1 VFIGAPEFARAKRSE
16 TQTPVKQ
23 TIDTWSFGCVLSIAA
38 TWVVLGFQGIQQYQV
53 LRTIA
58 NKDRMREGETPT
70 DRFHDGKDV
79 LPEIK
84 SWHRYLS
91 NHVRKADTTTTL
103 VLKMVNDDLLKADPE
118 DRLTSAKL
126 CRELKDILRR
136 AEDERKELFR
146 EGILRDTDVLVKR
159 ALLAAEKAAHSES
172 DGSASSNR
180 AHLGPVEIDIA
191 TPDTHKTLR
200 VTFNAPASQSKRI
213 GKEAKMQHPL
223 AKTAHREEILEEE
236 LSDRYQ
242 VSAIPP
248 TKPPLDPRDNHN
260 GARISDS
267 MSMGHNHQ
275 QFSSDLHGIQYP
287 SFTSENSSHGPQ
299 TALPVGEIPSI
310 TTSIPPSLVN
320 GSSVQPIVSFDEPKI
335 HNYSPIRLLGS
346 DHALYDSPKLQK
358 AADSPEVVTHQY
370 QSPHQRYL
378 SAGQGETHQ
387 TRPHEEEQ
395 PTLLSA
401 FGISTSPPLHVQ
413 DLPFDVCRARLEL
426 ESKDDSRSKLGTLAA
441 LGKNLLK
448 REDQAKDEHL
458 AKFIHGRELVSGTDL
473 TLDLTDFG
481 QIFVIDNGTT
491 MLEHWPVLT
500 FVAETLSRKVAGL
513 DKSGIDVK
521 FTVNGHLYNRGNLR
535 GEKGR
540 AAFTK
545 VLYESQPPP
554 LLSEDYFL
562 STDMNQVFMEI
573 FREWRDPT
581 RGQEKPTTLIVL
593 TDGEWRGTQP
603 SLTLNNTIVEFGKEV
618 LSQKRYN
625 PRHFSIGFV
634 RFGDTQKLKLEELD
648 DKLCDANGLQ

>member
-16 TQTPVKQ
+16 TLTPVKQ
-23 TIDTWSFGCVLSIAA
+23 TIDTWSYGCVLSIAA

-84 SWHRYLS
+84 LWHRYLS

-103 VLKMVNDDLLKADPE
+103 VLKIIDQDLLKADPE

-126 CRELKDILRR
+126 CRELKIILRR

-146 EGILRDTDVLVKR
+146 KGALRDTDVLVKR
-159 ALLAAEKAAHSES
+159 ALLATEKAAHSES

-200 VTFNAPASQSKRI
+200 VTFNAPASQSKRV

-248 TKPPLDPRDNHN
+248 TKPPPNPHDSHN
-260 GARISDS
+260 GARSGSSTNI
-267 MSMGHNHQ
+267 NHSPQ
-275 QFSSDLHGIQYP
+275 HFSSNPYRKEHL
-287 SFTSENSSHGPQ
+287 SSALESSSHSPE
-299 TALPVGEIPSI
+299 TALPMGKVPTI
-310 TTSIPPSLVN
+310 TAPTPPSSVN
-320 GSSVQPIVSFDEPKI
+320 TSSVQPVVSLEEPAILNPSLTRLLDSGHGLYESPVPEIICDFPEVNLHQERGPESQGGTNQTQPNEHEQTTSFD
-335 HNYSPIRLLGS
+335 
-346 DHALYDSPKLQK
+346 AL
-358 AADSPEVVTHQY
+358 
-370 QSPHQRYL
+370 
-378 SAGQGETHQ
+378 
-387 TRPHEEEQ
+387 
-395 PTLLSA
+395 
-401 FGISTSPPLHVQ
+401 GISTNPPSDAM
-413 DLPFDVCRARLEL
+413 DLPFDVCRVRREL
-426 ESKDDSRSKLGTLAA
+426 ESKDVSRSKRGTLAA

-448 REDQAKDEHL
+448 LEDHAKDEHL

-473 TLDLTDFG
+473 TLDITDFG

-521 FTVNGHLYNRGNLR
+521 FTVNGHLHNRVNLR

-545 VLYESQPPP
+545 ALHESQPPQ